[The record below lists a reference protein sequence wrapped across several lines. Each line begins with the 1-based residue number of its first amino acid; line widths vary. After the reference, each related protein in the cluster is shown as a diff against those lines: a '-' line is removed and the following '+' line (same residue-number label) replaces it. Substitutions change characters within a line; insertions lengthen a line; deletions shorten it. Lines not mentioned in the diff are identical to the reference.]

1 MATSSSGGGID
12 YCSIFFANPNLTPI
26 QGEPDAD
33 ALITLKNQLKA
44 NASSVPSN
52 LGGGNHGHLG
62 LVLSPATYALVSN
75 TPFVTPAH
83 PGVLAIPNGTTAA
96 MSTVLKDQHTERMR
110 LFREVTGVEKALKQQ
125 IIKALD
131 KEWLLAIA
139 DHNTQ
144 SLSGTVAQILEHL
157 FETYGYV
164 SQAMLEKKE
173 EALKNLDYHPRHPV
187 DLVFNAVED
196 LADYADMATTGAFT
210 QTQIIGKAYSQFNR
224 TGLLSQAITEWN
236 RKPDVQKTWITF
248 KTHFRQARKE
258 LKESSGATIENS
270 DLNQTANLV
279 QQVVDGVQ
287 QALLP
292 PNGATDAT
300 SEILQQVVNSASTT
314 TSTQQ
319 QLIQQLAQL
328 QQSVTQMQF
337 QLNTQQ
343 PQQQSYGDRGN
354 SGGRGGCGGRGR
366 GNGGYNRV
374 RYPRRYNL
382 YCWSHGGCG
391 HRGERCRSEQNG
403 HQDNATFENK
413 MGGSTINCP
422 PGNVAPAPGWTPPNA
437 NGNAN
442 GNANANA

>member
-12 YCSIFFANPNLTPI
+12 YRSIFFAHPTLTPI

-62 LVLSPATYALVSN
+62 LVLSPAAYALVSN
-75 TPFVTPAH
+75 TAFVTPAH

-96 MSTVLKDQHTERMR
+96 MSTVLKDQHTESMR

-125 IIKALD
+125 ILKALD
-131 KEWLLAIA
+131 KEWLLAIT
-139 DHNTQ
+139 DRNTQ
-144 SLSGTVAQILEHL
+144 SLTGTVAQILEHL
-157 FETYGYV
+157 FETYGFV

-173 EALKNLDYHPRHPV
+173 EALKNLDYHPRQPV
-187 DLVFNAVED
+187 DLVFNAVDD
-196 LADYADMATTGAFT
+196 LADYAEMATTGAFT

-224 TGLLSQAITEWN
+224 TGLLSQAVTEWN
-236 RKPDVQKTWITF
+236 RKPAVQKTWINF

-258 LKESSGATIENS
+258 LKESAGATIENS
-270 DLNQTANLV
+270 DLNQQANLV
-279 QQVVDGVQ
+279 QQVVEGVQ

-292 PNGATDAT
+292 PDGGTDPT

-314 TSTQQ
+314 TNTQQ
-319 QLIQQLAQL
+319 QLLQQISQL

-337 QLNTQQ
+337 QINAN
-343 PQQQSYGDRGN
+343 QQQHY
-354 SGGRGGCGGRGR
+354 GGRGGRGGGRGGR
-366 GNGGYNRV
+366 GGRGGGYDRV

-391 HRGERCRSEQNG
+391 HRGNRCRDKLPG
-403 HQDNATFENK
+403 HQDDATFENK
-413 MGGSTINCP
+413 MGGSCVNCP